1 VSVCVCVVRVCVLCV
16 CVCVSVCTCVCV
28 CTRVC
33 VRVCVL
39 CVCERALHVLVTLLN
54 YCTYKLSNG
63 AWSSCFIIY
72 KHMFSANKHL
82 LCMQLLDNSAD
93 ALIRGLE
100 LSVKILP
107 NDMVAQI
114 MALTMLCKHVCVCM
128 CACVPVCVRV
138 CACVYLHICKIVR
151 TYH

>member
-1 VSVCVCVVRVCVLCV
+1 
-16 CVCVSVCTCVCV
+16 
-28 CTRVC
+28 
-33 VRVCVL
+33 
-39 CVCERALHVLVTLLN
+39 
-54 YCTYKLSNG
+54 
-63 AWSSCFIIY
+63 
-72 KHMFSANKHL
+72 
-82 LCMQLLDNSAD
+82 MQLLDNSAD